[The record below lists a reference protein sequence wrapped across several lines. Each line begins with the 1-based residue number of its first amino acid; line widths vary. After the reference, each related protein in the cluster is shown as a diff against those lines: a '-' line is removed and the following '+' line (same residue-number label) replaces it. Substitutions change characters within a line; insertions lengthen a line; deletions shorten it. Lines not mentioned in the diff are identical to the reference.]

1 MAMTH
6 RSPLLRIGAWLLAG
20 LALLLVFLLYTQP
33 DFMLNVDAL
42 MWSCFGLAPR

>member
-1 MAMTH
+1 MTY

-33 DFMLNVDAL
+33 AFMLNVDAL